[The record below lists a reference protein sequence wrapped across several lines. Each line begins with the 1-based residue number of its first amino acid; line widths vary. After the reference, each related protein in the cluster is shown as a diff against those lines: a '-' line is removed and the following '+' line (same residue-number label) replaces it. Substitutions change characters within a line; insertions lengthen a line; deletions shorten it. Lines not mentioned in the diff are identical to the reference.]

1 MSGLATAPYNEPTK
15 NPLALAKR
23 QAELVNIENIDNLTT
38 FELIDRLRAVNASLL
53 VDSSNELKFW
63 SVDPL
68 TTYRPVIEKDSTG
81 AFITKH
87 PAEIWESGDYR
98 QIPWMTGV
106 VENEGSVRSAGMLH
120 WIWEAYFVYSP
131 ASFSHF
137 LSAILT
143 NKELVDDLNFRMDS
157 LLPKLMEITPK
168 DDNNLP
174 TINKELSDYYLNG
187 SRTVSEATAKGF
199 QDLFSDRAFL
209 YPLYKTVESYL
220 KYADTTINPVY
231 LYRFAYKGPVS
242 YSGFFTGT
250 ANDFGV
256 GHIDDLIYLFKSPIL
271 FPEFHKT
278 SEMAKLIRMLTDTY
292 INFAKYG

>member
-120 WIWEAYFVYSP
+120 
-131 ASFSHF
+131 
-137 LSAILT
+137 
-143 NKELVDDLNFRMDS
+143 
-157 LLPKLMEITPK
+157 
-168 DDNNLP
+168 
-174 TINKELSDYYLNG
+174 
-187 SRTVSEATAKGF
+187 
-199 QDLFSDRAFL
+199 
-209 YPLYKTVESYL
+209 
-220 KYADTTINPVY
+220 
-231 LYRFAYKGPVS
+231 
-242 YSGFFTGT
+242 
-250 ANDFGV
+250 
-256 GHIDDLIYLFKSPIL
+256 
-271 FPEFHKT
+271 
-278 SEMAKLIRMLTDTY
+278 
-292 INFAKYG
+292 